1 MALVSWLIG
10 AILFGVPLYKILPRA
25 GMNPLWALTAVIP
38 LAGIIVLWVI
48 AFRAWPGDN
57 PSERF

>member
-1 MALVSWLIG
+1 MALMSWLIG
-10 AILFGVPLYKILPRA
+10 AILLGVPLYKLLPRA
-25 GMNPLWALTAVIP
+25 GMNPLLALSAVIP
-38 LAGIIVLWVI
+38 LAGIIVLWIV